1 MYVCQ
6 SCGVNLPKDA
16 SFCPN
21 CGVQLSENN
30 VGEAPVPLEPTGKPV
45 VAVEPYP
52 EEKPKKRKWRPNIA
66 YFLFMFPALVVVAFL
81 VLVIVALST
90 DPVSEVNV
98 RVEMFQE
105 GLLPVQMGDG
115 NSEPLWGYIDQ
126 NGSVVIKPQ
135 FTEVSEF
142 GENGMAAVCTL
153 GKWGYVNRNGQFVIE
168 PVYEDARGFG
178 ERGFAPVKINGVWG
192 YIDEAG
198 SFVINPQFDSA
209 EPFTKNGLALVEI
222 GGRYGYIDR
231 NGVYVIPP
239 QYEDA
244 RSFGLNG
251 QAAIFAFGKWG
262 MINKKGEYVF
272 NPQFD
277 ALYPFANNGL
287 ALVEQDGAYGYIDR
301 SGMYVIRPV
310 FEEATSFDDNGLAL
324 VKQNGKYGYI
334 NGECHFVIEAGFD
347 LATPFS
353 ADSGL
358 AAVCKDAEKGLWG
371 YIGYDGR
378 FALEPVYLSAG
389 AFRCGVAVVQ
399 DGEGIAYIDKSGEEV
414 FRPDADCLSATCF
427 TEDGYAV
434 LVYQDE
440 RGSECYEIVNTKGEP
455 LGKMRYSM
463 LYFDASKERIAAK

>member
-6 SCGVNLPKDA
+6 SCGVNLPQDA

-30 VGEAPVPLEPTGKPV
+30 VGEAPVPLEPTQKPV
-45 VAVEPYP
+45 VAVDPYP
-52 EEKPKKRKWRPNIA
+52 EEQPKKRKWRPNIA
-66 YFLFMFPALVVVAFL
+66 YFLFMFPVLVLVAFI

-90 DPVSEVNV
+90 DPVSEVDTH
-98 RVEMFQE
+98 VEMFCE

-126 NGSVVIKPQ
+126 SGNTVIKPQ
-135 FTEVSEF
+135 FTVVSKF

-153 GKWGYVNRNGQFVIE
+153 GKWGYINRSGQFVIE
-168 PVYEDARGFG
+168 PIYEDAHNFG
-178 ERGFAPVKINGVWG
+178 ERGFAPVKINGSWG

-198 SFVINPQFDSA
+198 VFVINPQFDSA
-209 EPFTKNGLALVEI
+209 ETFSKNGLALVEI
-222 GGRYGYIDR
+222 GGKYGYINR

-239 QYEDA
+239 QYENA

-251 QAAIFAFGKWG
+251 QAAVFAFGKWG

-277 ALYPFANNGL
+277 TLYPFANNGL

-301 SGMYVIRPV
+301 SGKYVIRPV
-310 FEEATSFDDNGLAL
+310 FEEATSFDDNGFAL

-334 NGECHFVIEAGFD
+334 NGECRFVIEAIFD
-347 LATPFS
+347 KATPFS

-358 AAVCKDAEKGLWG
+358 AAVCPDESKGLWG
-371 YIGYDGR
+371 YIGYDG
-378 FALEPVYLSAG
+378 AYVLEPTYLSAG
-389 AFRCGVAVVQ
+389 VFRCGVAAVQ
-399 DGEGIAYIDKSGEEV
+399 DEDGFAYIDKAGKEV
-414 FRPDADCLSATCF
+414 FRPEEECLHVTCF

-434 LVYQDE
+434 LVYLDE
-440 RGSECYEIVNTKGEP
+440 RGSESYEIINTKGEP
-455 LGKMRYSM
+455 LGEKRYAM
-463 LYFDASKERIAAK
+463 IYFDATRERISTK